1 MPPPP
6 ASSRPST
13 WSRISSGWVTQ
24 CASAG
29 RISAEPPAR
38 WTASTYERG
47 STCAG
52 SSHAPHRARSI
63 GEGMPITGRVTHVT
77 VVRAYDRAM
86 AVLVALLL
94 VALVGCGALAFRLHT
109 KNAECVRREAEA
121 QARARETM
129 LVATV
134 ARRLL
139 KGGAI
144 APQLGWIGTHVG
156 EALGARSARIEFGS
170 VPAPREGE
178 RSVRLE
184 LEGRSALVY
193 GAGGLAWPLE
203 RMRRS
208 ASLCA
213 EGGAGPVCAA
223 EPLARLIAVALERE
237 RLAAKE

>member
-1 MPPPP
+1 MSAPP

-86 AVLVALLL
+86 AVLDALLL
-94 VALVGCGALAFRLHT
+94 VALVACGALALRLHT
-109 KNAECVRREAEA
+109 KNAECARREAMA
-121 QARARETM
+121 QARARETK
-129 LVATV
+129 LIATV

-139 KGGAI
+139 KGGSVG
-144 APQLGWIGTHVG
+144 PQLGWIGTHVA
-156 EALGARSARIEFGS
+156 EALGSKSARIEFS
-170 VPAPREGE
+170 SAPAAREGE
-178 RSVRLE
+178 RAVRLE
-184 LEGRSALVY
+184 LEGPSAWLY
-193 GAGGLAWPLE
+193 
-203 RMRRS
+203 
-208 ASLCA
+208 A
-213 EGGAGPVCAA
+213 EGGDDPA
-223 EPLARLIAVALERE
+223 I
-237 RLAAKE
+237 